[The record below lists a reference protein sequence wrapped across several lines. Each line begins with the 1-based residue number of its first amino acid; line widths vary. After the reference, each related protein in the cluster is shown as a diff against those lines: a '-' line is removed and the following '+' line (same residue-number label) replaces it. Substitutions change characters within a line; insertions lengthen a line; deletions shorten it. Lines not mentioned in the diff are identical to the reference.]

1 MPILIIVL
9 TVLLVAVLA
18 LLAFSYWRAVAL
30 LRPVRSP
37 MAYTPADVGLSMETV
52 SFVSPRGKLAGWF
65 LPAQNGRTLI
75 CCHGINDNKSQW
87 LQQVARLHER
97 GYGALLFDFSGHG
110 ESEGKMVTF
119 GAREQQD
126 VIAAVR
132 YLRERGD
139 VDMGGLAILGY
150 SLGAITAVLAA
161 PQLPELRVIAIESG
175 FSDMQS
181 DIAKVFTRYT
191 RLPAVPFVPLI
202 IFFGQL
208 ISGAR
213 LSEIRPARVIGK
225 LSPRPVFI
233 ISDLKDMLADEPHDG
248 EQLYAAAGEP
258 KALWQ
263 IPEAPH
269 VGAFL
274 VEPEEWV
281 RRVGDFL
288 DQHMAS
294 TSTSAASAQPKPAE
308 SSVSGVGAQVAS
320 GPTDIH

>member
-1 MPILIIVL
+1 MPILIIALAV
-9 TVLLVAVLA
+9 VFVAVLA
-18 LLAFSYWRAVAL
+18 LLAFSYWRAVVL

-37 MAYTPADVGLSMETV
+37 MAYTPAEVGLQMETV
-52 SFVSPRGKLAGWF
+52 SFASPRGKLAGWF

-87 LQQVARLHER
+87 LHQIARLHER

-110 ESEGKMVTF
+110 QSEGKLVTF
-119 GAREQQD
+119 GAREQLD

-139 VDMGGLAILGY
+139 VNMDGLAILGY
-150 SLGAITAVLAA
+150 SLGAITAVLVA
-161 PQLPELRVIAIESG
+161 PQLPELRVLVIESG

-191 RLPAVPFVPLI
+191 GLPAFPFVPLI

-213 LSEIRPARVIGK
+213 LSEIRPVRVIGQ
-225 LSPRPVFI
+225 LSPRAVFI
-233 ISDLKDMLADEPHDG
+233 ISDLKDMLADEPYDG

-274 VEPEEWV
+274 VEPEEWA

-288 DQHMAS
+288 DQHMATAPAPTDS
-294 TSTSAASAQPKPAE
+294 EQSKPASTGSE
-308 SSVSGVGAQVAS
+308 VQVAS
-320 GPTDIH
+320 GPTDTH